1 MYRTHGRAP
10 AAPTHRSP
18 QGTRA
23 GMAVLLCLL
32 VPALP
37 VARADPGQTPSSASL
52 HFEDY
57 PVALSRIGAFATT
70 RLPRSGVT
78 WKMDMYLR
86 ADSQQ
91 GALDFADRFTVY
103 QAGCGSGCLEYVLI
117 DRVSGKV
124 HPGQTLNNGRLAHRR
139 DSRLLIVTH
148 NEGYGYPDQ
157 IAYYTW
163 TGKRLAL
170 IRREQRPFVAD

>member
-1 MYRTHGRAP
+1 MHRTHGRAP
-10 AAPTHRSP
+10 AAPAR
-18 QGTRA
+18 QGFLGTRA
-23 GMAVLLCLL
+23 GMAALVCLL
-32 VPALP
+32 VAVLP
-37 VARADPGQTPSSASL
+37 IAQADPGPTPASAPL
-52 HFEDY
+52 RFEDY
-57 PVALSRIGAFATT
+57 PAALSHIGTFAPT
-70 RLPRSGVT
+70 RPPRPGVT

-86 ADSQQ
+86 ADHQD

-103 QAGCGSGCLEYVLI
+103 QAGCGSGCLAYVLI

-157 IAYYTW
+157 IEYYAW

-170 IRREQRPFVAD
+170 IKREQRAFIAD